1 MEPNGLIRVR
11 RSWPANRGVIDA
23 ARVVLCGALLVL
35 CGPAFAQC
43 EGRLALQVL
52 GSGGPIADDARA
64 SSGYLLWIDG
74 HARLL
79 VDAGGGTFLRFGE
92 SGANIEDLEAILLT
106 HLHTDHATD
115 LPALLKGGYF
125 SDRTRPLPVIG
136 PDGAPGW
143 PGVGAFMHGLFAP
156 GSGVFRYLAGF
167 LDGSDQLFETPVV
180 EVDHRSRIAQTVID
194 EPNLEVRVI
203 GVRHGVVPALG
214 VLIEAGAWSIA
225 LTGDQNDDNPQFVEL
240 AKGANLL
247 VVDHAIPASA
257 GEVARALHLTPQA
270 IGRMAAEARVGHLVL
285 SHLMARSLRHLE
297 QSRDIIGQRFAGPV
311 SVAEDLACFVIDRGP
326 VAR

>member
-1 MEPNGLIRVR
+1 M
-11 RSWPANRGVIDA
+11 
-23 ARVVLCGALLVL
+23 
-35 CGPAFAQC
+35 
-43 EGRLALQVL
+43 
-52 GSGGPIADDARA
+52 
-64 SSGYLLWIDG
+64 
-74 HARLL
+74 
-79 VDAGGGTFLRFGE
+79 
-92 SGANIEDLEAILLT
+92 
-106 HLHTDHATD
+106 
-115 LPALLKGGYF
+115 
-125 SDRTRPLPVIG
+125 
-136 PDGAPGW
+136 
-143 PGVGAFMHGLFAP
+143 
-156 GSGVFRYLAGF
+156 FRYLAGF

-194 EPNLEVRVI
+194 EPNLKVRVI

-297 QSRDIIGQRFAGPV
+297 QSRDIIGQRFSGPV